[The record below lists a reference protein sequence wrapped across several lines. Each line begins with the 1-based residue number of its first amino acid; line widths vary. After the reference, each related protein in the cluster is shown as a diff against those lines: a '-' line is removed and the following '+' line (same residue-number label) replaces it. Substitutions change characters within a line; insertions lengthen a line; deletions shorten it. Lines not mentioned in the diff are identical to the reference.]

1 MYQTLTTWL
10 ALCLLVIAAPAGA
23 GNTLVVGV
31 MPYQGAR
38 ALITEHRDLAA
49 HLQAALKRP
58 VRIVTA
64 RNTRVFGQRLL
75 AGDYDLALAPAHFA
89 RLTQREAGG
98 HLLAENRPNT
108 PVYLMIKG
116 DTHAS
121 KAPRKGSTLA
131 VPDRGL
137 LVTLAAQ
144 HWLAKHASLSPGDY
158 RLMEAG
164 SHSAA
169 LQAVL
174 NGEADYAVTALAA
187 LRQIRPGQIERLR
200 IAHDIGTVPLLV
212 YVARHN
218 LPPDTRNQLKSAL
231 LNFPVPSPLRIV
243 PSHQKNLAA
252 MDVYLPATRQLL
264 TQSEES
270 ARVR

>member
-38 ALITEHRDLAA
+38 ALITEHRGLAA

-64 RNTRVFGQRLL
+64 RDPRIFGQRLL
-75 AGDYDLALAPAHFA
+75 TGDYDLALAPAHFA
-89 RLTQREAGG
+89 RLAQREAGW
-98 HLLAENRPNT
+98 HLLAENRPDT
-108 PVYLMIKG
+108 PVYLMSQADIPATK
-116 DTHAS
+116 T
-121 KAPRKGSTLA
+121 PRKGCTLV
-131 VPDRGL
+131 VPDRRML
-137 LVTLAAQ
+137 ITLAAQ
-144 HWLAKHASLSPGDY
+144 RWLLTHATLNPGDY
-158 RLMEAG
+158 RLMEVG
-164 SHSAA
+164 SHNAA

-174 NGEADYAVTALAA
+174 DGQADYAVTALAA
-187 LRQIRPGQIERLR
+187 LSQIRPGQLDRLR
-200 IAHDIGTVPLLV
+200 IAHEIGTVPLLV
-212 YVARHN
+212 YVARRD
-218 LPPDTRNQLKSAL
+218 LPPATRSQLQSAL
-231 LNFPVPSPLRIV
+231 LKFAMPVPLHIV
-243 PSHQKNLAA
+243 VPQEKNLAA